1 MKTRNLLYLAIGLV
15 VLIAVSGCATKVKIN
30 MLEPAKYHEA
40 ALIRTVSVMPLS
52 GTEGE
57 QFAGELE
64 GVIGSIRIKGEKFFT
79 LVDRRSLNNVLSE
92 MKLMQSGLTD
102 QATAVRVGKIIGAQ
116 GIYTGTVTASTW
128 NDSRYTSQRQECVR
142 RQIKYDEKGNARE
155 GNCIRWRTYDVPC
168 VKRTASFAF
177 TPKLVEV
184 ETGRVAFSA
193 NYSGSADS
201 SGCQDGTP
209 VLGGQELLIKAKDAA
224 KKDFRR
230 SIAPYYVVREVK
242 LMDSTDGINSNE
254 AKEKLKN
261 GIDYAEKRLERA
273 CELWKEA
280 DRLSPG
286 SVSLTYNLGVCAES
300 VGDLDAAKIL
310 YTKADNL
317 LGKPDEDIT
326 QALSRVAEGIRKRDQ
341 LKQQLGKK

>member
-1 MKTRNLLYLAIGLV
+1 MKKGNLLYLMVGLIV
-15 VLIAVSGCATKVKIN
+15 VIMLGGCATKVKIN

-52 GTEGE
+52 GPEGD

-64 GVIGSIRIKGEKFFT
+64 GVIGSIRIKGENFFT
-79 LVDRRSLNNVLSE
+79 LVDRRSLNNVISE
-92 MKLMQSGLTD
+92 MKLMQSGLAD
-102 QATAVRVGKIIGAQ
+102 QATAVRIGKLIGAQ
-116 GIYTGTVTASTW
+116 GIYTGTVTAATW
-128 NDSRYTSQRQECVR
+128 NDSHYSASRSKCIERQREDRGSV
-142 RQIKYDEKGNARE
+142 KKGE
-155 GNCIRWRTYDVPC
+155 CIRWWNYEVPC

-193 NYSGSADS
+193 NYSGSAES

-209 VLGGQELLIKAKDAA
+209 ASGGQELLTKAKDTA
-224 KKDFRR
+224 KKDFRQ

-242 LMDSTDGINSNE
+242 LMDSTDGITSSE
-254 AKEKLKN
+254 AKDKLKN

-280 DRLSPG
+280 DRQSPG
-286 SVSLTYNLGVCAES
+286 SVALTYDLGVCAES
-300 VGDLDAAKIL
+300 AGDLDAAQAF

-326 QALSRVAEGIRKRDQ
+326 QALNRVAQGIKKRDQ
-341 LKQQLGKK
+341 LKKQLGKK

>member
-1 MKTRNLLYLAIGLV
+1 MKARNLLYPVIGV
-15 VLIAVSGCATKVKIN
+15 VFLFAVSGCATKVKIN

-102 QATAVRVGKIIGAQ
+102 QATAVRVGKLIGAQ

-128 NDSRYTSQRQECVR
+128 SDSRYTVQRQECVQ
-142 RQIKYDEKGNARE
+142 RQIKYEKGKARE
-155 GNCIRWRTYDVPC
+155 GKCIRWRTYEVPC

-193 NYSGSADS
+193 NYGGTAES
-201 SGCQDGTP
+201 SGCRDDTP
-209 VLGGQELLIKAKDAA
+209 VQSGQELLAKAKEAA
-224 KKDFRR
+224 KQDFRR

-242 LMDSTDGINSNE
+242 LMDSTDGIDSNE
-254 AKEKLKN
+254 AKEKLKS

-280 DRLSPG
+280 DSLSPG
-286 SVSLTYNLGVCAES
+286 SVSLAYNLGVCAES
-300 VGDLDAAKIL
+300 AGDLDTAKAL
-310 YTKADNL
+310 YIKADNI

-326 QALSRVAEGIRKRDQ
+326 QALSRVDEGIRKRDR
-341 LKQQLGKK
+341 LKQQLGKE